1 MKRLYI
7 ETLDK
12 IRASDEAKAETVARM
27 REKLAEKKNSV
38 RSLRKKRL
46 TAVASAVC
54 VVVLWIAVPLGIL
67 RAGSRDEPGTGT
79 QTPPDIGVYT
89 LGRTYTREDG
99 SSVTFTG
106 IRVENNLT
114 VNGTEHRGIYLIM
127 TGIFD
132 FGQFSFYTNESIAS
146 LFNEDIGEDT
156 VLP

>member
-1 MKRLYI
+1 MKRIYK

-12 IRASDEAKAETVARM
+12 IRASDEAKSETVARM
-27 REKLAEKKNSV
+27 REKLAEKKIPFAPSA
-38 RSLRKKRL
+38 KKRL

-54 VVVLWIAVPLGIL
+54 VVVLCIAVPLGIL

-106 IRVENNLT
+106 IR
-114 VNGTEHRGIYLIM
+114 
-127 TGIFD
+127 
-132 FGQFSFYTNESIAS
+132 
-146 LFNEDIGEDT
+146 GET
-156 VLP
+156 ILP

>member
-54 VVVLWIAVPLGIL
+54 VVVLWIAVPPGIL
-67 RAGSRDEPGTGT
+67 RAGSRDEPGTVPKRLPISAYIRSGG
-79 QTPPDIGVYT
+79 PI
-89 LGRTYTREDG
+89 RERNG

-106 IRVENNLT
+106 IRVENNL
-114 VNGTEHRGIYLIM
+114 
-127 TGIFD
+127 
-132 FGQFSFYTNESIAS
+132 
-146 LFNEDIGEDT
+146 
-156 VLP
+156 P